1 MNDLSKPQAIKVEV
15 YTEPGIGRITIR
27 TASILLIFTSI
38 FTALMAG
45 AYNLTAPLLAASA
58 KEEKLRMI
66 SEVLPRTLYDNE
78 LLTDAV
84 WVGANTQLS
93 TETDTQVFRAR
104 RGNEPVALVVEAAAN
119 DGYSGRIEL
128 ILAVDTN
135 GRILA
140 QRVTHHKET
149 PGLGDY
155 IDPKKD
161 KNKQR
166 PWITQFNNLGF
177 NEVPTAQWRVRKDG
191 GRFDQMNGATISA
204 RAVTNASRRALEW
217 IAANKEALFAQE
229 QGSRF
234 IAPTGEGQKP

>member
-1 MNDLSKPQAIKVEV
+1 MNDLSKAESIDVEV
-15 YTEPGIGRITIR
+15 YAEPGIGRITVR
-27 TASILLIFTSI
+27 TAGILLIFTLI

-78 LLTDAV
+78 LLADAV
-84 WVGANTQLS
+84 WLAPITQLN

-104 RGNEPVALVVEAAAN
+104 RGNDPIALVVEFAAN

-128 ILAVDTN
+128 ILAVDAN
-135 GRILA
+135 GQMLA

-177 NEVPTAQWRVRKDG
+177 EDVPMAQWRVRKDG

-217 IAANKEALFAQE
+217 IVANKDALFE
-229 QGSRF
+229 QTKDSRF
-234 IAPTGEGQKP
+234 TATASEGQKP

>member
-1 MNDLSKPQAIKVEV
+1 MNDLSKPESINVEV
-15 YTEPGIGRITIR
+15 YTEPGIGRITVR
-27 TASILLIFTSI
+27 TAGILLVFTLI
-38 FTALMAG
+38 FTALMAS

-84 WVGANTQLS
+84 WLDANAQLN
-93 TETDTQVFRAR
+93 TETETQVFRAR

-128 ILAVDTN
+128 ILAVNAN
-135 GRILA
+135 GRVLA

-155 IDPKKD
+155 IDSKKD

-166 PWITQFNNLGF
+166 PWITQFNDLGF
-177 NEVPTAQWRVRKDG
+177 DQVPAAQWRVRKDG

-217 IAANKEALFAQE
+217 IVANKDTLFAQD

-234 IAPTGEGQKP
+234 VAPAGEGKKP